1 MAALN
6 SNTATFARKHNKV
19 QLPVAFT
26 EHIKSVPGLQID
38 GFLAAHAVPAPVSI
52 RYNASKVMP
61 ETSFEGVPWCN
72 TGRYLPERPNFS
84 HDPIFHAGGY
94 YVQEASSMFLE
105 AVLRSIGIETHPMR
119 ILDLCAAPGGKST
132 LIAGCMH
139 PHSVLV
145 ANEVI
150 RQRASILRE
159 NIIKWG
165 SPNVIITNQDAV
177 DFGKNGAL
185 FDVIVVDAPCSGSGM
200 FRKDPDAIEEWSL
213 NHVAHCAARQQRIL
227 EDILPA
233 LKNGGHLIYA
243 TCSYS
248 KEEDE
253 DIVQFCCA
261 NGLSIQKISGVEE
274 KYPGIVATDG
284 GYRFFPDKIK
294 GEGFFISLLQKQSAD
309 ADGNY
314 RPLKLTA
321 TNEKDTEIALKWLRN
336 PETLSFHTHKHII
349 TACTQQVA
357 EILAFAGGWN
367 IILAGVSVGEV
378 KNEQLIPEHALIMS
392 SLLSETIPSIEIDKQ
407 TAIQYLKKETIQLEG
422 YTPGWYVVKHKVA
435 LGAIKIVPGRVNNY
449 YPTEWRI
456 RK

>member
-1 MAALN
+1 M
-6 SNTATFARKHNKV
+6 
-19 QLPVAFT
+19 
-26 EHIKSVPGLQID
+26 D

-52 RYNASKVMP
+52 RYNASKVVP
-61 ETSFEGVPWCN
+61 DNGLENVPWCK
-72 TGRYLPERPNFS
+72 TGRYLPERPNFG

-105 AVLRSIGIETHPMR
+105 EVLHAIGADAKPMR

-139 PHSVLV
+139 NNSVLV

-159 NIIKWG
+159 NLIKWG
-165 SPNVIITNQDAV
+165 NPNVIITHQDAV

-213 NHVAHCAARQQRIL
+213 NHVTHCAARQQRIL

-233 LKNGGHLIYA
+233 LKTGGYLIYA

-253 DIVQFCCA
+253 DIVQFCSA
-261 NGLSIQKISGVEE
+261 NGLSTQQI
-274 KYPGIVATDG
+274 PGIQEKFTGIVLTDG

-309 ADGNY
+309 AEGNY
-314 RPLKLTA
+314 RTLKLTA
-321 TNEKDTEIALKWLRN
+321 TNEKDKEIAHKWLRH
-336 PETLSFHTHKHII
+336 PETLLLHTHKNTI
-349 TACTQQVA
+349 TACTQPVA
-357 EILAFAGGWN
+357 ELLSCAGSWN
-367 IILAGVSVGEV
+367 LILAGVSVGEV
-378 KNEQLIPEHALIMS
+378 KNDQLIPDHALIMS
-392 SLLSETIPSIEIDKQ
+392 SLLSETILSLEIDKQ

-422 YTPGWYVVKHKVA
+422 YLPGWYVVKHKVA
-435 LGAIKIVPGRVNNY
+435 LGAVKIIPGRVNNY